1 MKPLRCV
8 LYARVSTQDQSTEMQ
23 KTELAE
29 FAKARGFEVSEIYED
44 TRTGTNTNRPALKKL
59 RQDAFHRK
67 FDVVLVYKF
76 DRVARSLKDIL
87 NLFTEFEEYGVKVI
101 SVKDNIDM
109 TTSTGKLMFSMVA
122 AFAEFEA
129 SIIRERVISGLKN
142 AKARGQQLGRPRQ
155 INVIGVMELH
165 KQPGMSVRK
174 IAAQLGVSRSAVH
187 EIIKSQKET
196 A

>member
-1 MKPLRCV
+1 MKAV
-8 LYARVSTQDQSTEMQ
+8 IYARVSTQDQSTDMQ
-23 KTELAE
+23 KTELMA
-29 FAKARGFEVSEIYED
+29 FAQARGYDILDVYED
-44 TRTGTNTNRPALKKL
+44 TKTGTNTNRPALKKL

-109 TTSTGKLMFSMVA
+109 TTSAGKLMFSMVA

-142 AKARGQQLGRPRQ
+142 AKARGQQLGRPRT
-155 INVIGVMELH
+155 INVSTVLDLYA
-165 KQPGMSVRK
+165 QPDMTIRA
-174 IAAQLGVSRSAVH
+174 IAAKLGVSRSAVH
-187 EIIKSQKET
+187 EIIKANKAT